1 MTDREILQFG
11 AAESEKIPTLYY
23 RSHFVPISCHVNTAV
38 EAHQYF
44 RAWQEHAVGAN
55 RRLTPNAA
63 SEDPWRT
70 SPGDPVGRAS
80 GERAG
85 SAVIWIGIPIE
96 TMVIPAFAGMT
107 APGSARVL

>member
-55 RRLTPNAA
+55 RQPIPNAA
-63 SEDPWRT
+63 SADPWRT
-70 SPGDPVGRAS
+70 SQDDPVGRTS

-85 SAVIWIGIPIE
+85 SGVIWNGIPIE
-96 TMVIPAFAGMT
+96 TLVIPAFAGMT